1 MNSLADTFKSNLT
14 QFKLHL
20 QEIKQQREQ
29 VLQQIYK
36 LDPKQKTEDFREKFK
51 LQLKDFNK
59 NLKKVDSEEERK
71 KMIEG
76 KIDTSIYFMSESTK
90 RHFYIDL

>member
-1 MNSLADTFKSNLT
+1 MNSLADTFGSNLT
-14 QFKLHL
+14 QFEQQL
-20 QEIKQQREQ
+20 QEIKQQREE

-36 LDPKQKTEDFREKFK
+36 LDPKQKREDFREKFK

-59 NLKKVDSEEERK
+59 KLKKVDPEEERR

-76 KIDTSIYFMSESTK
+76 KIDSVFILCLNK
-90 RHFYIDL
+90 LNVLLILI